1 MCVYLKQVSPKY
13 QYGSLQA
20 LDFLSVMDADGLES
34 SHAISVDVAVSIRF
48 LKPRNV
54 MWVSHV
60 PIFT

>member
-60 PIFT
+60 SIFT